1 MAVAARIAVLAG
13 LASLPA
19 CGARATPA
27 IDLAT
32 CVQALRAE
40 LPGQPPVR
48 RETFERYT
56 RDVTDLRPTIE
67 QASSTQP
74 EFTVPVWDYLARLV
88 DEQRE
93 ADGRAILE
101 RESVSLARIES
112 RHGVEAAVAVAV
124 FGVETDYGRVAGR
137 HPVVDAT
144 LSRACLNLSSRER
157 RAHFFAALW
166 LLQEGLVRPES
177 FRGSWAGAFGLT
189 QFMPGTFVQ
198 SMDDGDGDG
207 TVDIIGSAPDALA
220 TTARY
225 LRGLGWVP
233 GLRWGVEVQVPAALR
248 TVWNAPERE
257 HACLE
262 ATSSTPPV
270 GRCRRVDD
278 WSGAGVTRIDG
289 TALVAPASET
299 SAADAPWRGDT
310 VAALLMPGGPEGPAW
325 LVTRNY
331 QSAWRYNRAD
341 AYALAIG
348 LLADRLQGRPPLRS
362 AWPTDDGGLSRAE
375 FTELQALL
383 RQRGHCEV
391 TADGR
396 DGPLTRQAVATES
409 AARGLPATGRAG
421 ARLFAAMRGD
431 VSADATD
438 PPVAA
443 DSGCATP
450 AAAAAS
456 GPR

>member
-1 MAVAARIAVLAG
+1 M
-13 LASLPA
+13 
-19 CGARATPA
+19 PA
-27 IDLAT
+27 IDLAS

-56 RDVTDLRPTIE
+56 RDVTDLRATIE
-67 QASSTQP
+67 QASSAQP

-93 ADGRAILE
+93 ADGRAILG
-101 RESVSLARIES
+101 RESASLARIES
-112 RHGVEAAVAVAV
+112 RHGVDAAVAVAV

-157 RAHFFAALW
+157 KAHFFAALW
-166 LLQEGLVRPES
+166 LLQEGLVRPDS

-207 TVDIIGSAPDALA
+207 TVDIISSAPDALA

-225 LRGLGWVP
+225 LRGLGWVS
-233 GLRWGVEVQVPAALR
+233 GLPWAVEVKVPAPLR

-262 ATSSTPPV
+262 TMSSAPPV
-270 GRCRRVDD
+270 GRCRRVED
-278 WSGAGVTRIDG
+278 WAGAGVTRIDG
-289 TALVAPASET
+289 MALVEVPNGKNAGET
-299 SAADAPWRGDT
+299 PWRGDT
-310 VAALLMPGGPEGPAW
+310 VSALLMPGGTDGPAW
-325 LVTRNY
+325 LITRNY
-331 QSAWRYNRAD
+331 QAAWRYNRAD

-348 LLADRLQGRPPLRS
+348 LLADRLQGRPPLRT

-375 FTELQALL
+375 FAELQAML

-396 DGPLTRQAVATES
+396 DGPRTRQAVVIES
-409 AARGLPATGRAG
+409 TARGLSATGRAG
-421 ARLFAAMRGD
+421 AKLLASLRSEAL
-431 VSADATD
+431 ADLPAR
-438 PPVAA
+438 PGAA
-443 DSGCATP
+443 DSGCMAP
-450 AAAAAS
+450 EAAAAS
-456 GPR
+456 APG